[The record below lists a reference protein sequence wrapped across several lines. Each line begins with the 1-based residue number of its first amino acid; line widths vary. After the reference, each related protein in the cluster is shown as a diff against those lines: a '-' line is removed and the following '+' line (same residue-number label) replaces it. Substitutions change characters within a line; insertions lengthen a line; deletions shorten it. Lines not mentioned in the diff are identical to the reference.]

1 MRFPYYGTED
11 SCFGGYGFNL
21 NPKPETAQPKLLN
34 LKRTFIVRFGCF
46 PGVSGQL
53 LAYIVI
59 GASGG
64 YGFWALWV
72 SSITLNPKLYTRKA
86 TP

>member
-46 PGVSGQL
+46 AGVSGQL

-72 SSITLNPKLYTRKA
+72 SSITLHPKLYTRKA